1 MLTIYKR
8 IKEFRE
14 LRGMTQD
21 SLAKAIG
28 YSNRSAIAR
37 IENGEIDL
45 PQSKIL
51 AIADALDVT
60 PGMLMGTDGTIYA
73 EDNKVTNKLT
83 PHFDSYITGIGRIED
98 IAKYDAYGRSVQVL
112 FSYLHKLNSEGIAKL
127 TERAQEL
134 AELPKYQ
141 ADSDKKEAS
150 P

>member
-14 LRGMTQD
+14 LRGMSQD
-21 SLAKAIG
+21 RLAKAIG

-37 IENGEIDL
+37 IEKGEIDL

-73 EDNKVTNKLT
+73 EDETAKNKLT
-83 PHFDSYITGIGRIED
+83 PHFDYYITGIGRIED
-98 IAKYDAYGRSVQVL
+98 IAEYDVYGRKVQHL
-112 FSYLHKLNSEGIAKL
+112 FQFLHKLNSDGITKL
-127 TERAQEL
+127 IERAQEL
-134 AELPKYQ
+134 TELPKYQ
-141 ADSDKKEAS
+141 KDPEQ
-150 P
+150 